1 MSLRDFFRRIVLPC
15 PGCGGDDAPPGGNEF
30 CPECFRQLRV
40 YPEAMTVCPGCG
52 GPLDG
57 ALAICSQCLVEPDRP
72 WRDAA
77 AVFPYAGYGRELV
90 QAFKFMNRPELAR
103 PLGTLAAEVVRKR
116 DLSPDLLGP
125 IPLTWTRLL
134 MRGYNQAELLA
145 KIVGARLGVPVATAL
160 KRRRGRPKQ
169 SSLNRRERHR
179 QRGIFECVGAEKVQG
194 RRVMIVDDV
203 FTTGATLSAAAEA
216 LSAAGAAELTVL
228 TVARTP
234 AYSDLSG

>member
-1 MSLRDFFRRIVLPC
+1 MTLRDLFRRVPLPC

-40 YPEAMTVCPGCG
+40 YPETMAVCPGCG

-57 ALAICSQCLVEPDRP
+57 ALAVCSQCLVEPDRP
-72 WRDAA
+72 WREAA

-90 QAFKFMNRPELAR
+90 QTFKFRNRPELAR
-103 PLGTLAAEVVRKR
+103 PLGVLAAEVVLRR
-116 DLSPDLLGP
+116 GLIPEALVP
-125 IPLTWTRLL
+125 IPLTWTRLFL
-134 MRGYNQAELLA
+134 RGYNQAELLA
-145 KIVGARLGVPVATAL
+145 KIVGSRIGVPVVSAL
-160 KRRRGRPKQ
+160 KRRIGRPKQ

-179 QRGIFECVGAEKVQG
+179 RLGIFQCVRPEAIRG
-194 RRVMIVDDV
+194 RRVMILDDV

-216 LSAAGAAELTVL
+216 LSAAGAAELSVL

-234 AYSDLSG
+234 ANSDLSG